1 MKSTQIFTCAGL
13 GLALL
18 FASCSQ
24 SPTSGYDSGT
34 ETARAIADDEIPAW
48 MAETSDPVYDSNY
61 KAVKEDSYAY
71 NPPSKSSIGGSK
83 STSSSKSSKSS
94 KSGKSST
101 AKKPAAKPRTTTYT
115 VKKGD
120 TLGAIARRNGSSVKA
135 IKSANNLKSD
145 LIRINQKLVIP
156 RKK

>member
-18 FASCSQ
+18 FTSCSQ

-34 ETARAIADDEIPAW
+34 ETAQAVADDVIPAW

-83 STSSSKSSKSS
+83 STSSSKSSKS
-94 KSGKSST
+94 GKSST
-101 AKKPAAKPRTTTYT
+101 AKKTTSKPRTTTYT